1 MGKFNANSLSYSQ
14 NLPAFL
20 AKLQGQYNDDRNGQ
34 RADPILATQRRAA
47 KKRSASEEAEDAP
60 LILDDNGNVMAGV
73 TVDTD
78 GTATMDNKDK
88 YDEAG
93 TTKRYEKT
101 STSLDGVAGIG
112 AGKKK
117 RLGRVIGG
125 ESDNDSDN
133 SNSTDRRKRKRRFR
147 DNDVKSDDGK
157 ARAKVSE
164 DGGAI
169 KKATSQGSEK
179 DNVKKKKKA
188 RKIQLSFE
196 DEDEG

>member
-20 AKLQGQYNDDRNGQ
+20 AKLQGQYKDDRNGQ

-78 GTATMDNKDK
+78 GIATMDNKDK
-88 YDEAG
+88 HDEAG

-101 STSLDGVAGIG
+101 STSVDGVVGIG

-125 ESDNDSDN
+125 ESDGDSDN

-147 DNDVKSDDGK
+147 DNDDKSDDGK

-164 DGGAI
+164 DGGAM
-169 KKATSQGSEK
+169 KKATSQGSER